1 MTFLIITHVPHILEE
16 NHYFAYAPYV
26 REMNIWIKN
35 TDKVIIVAPLI
46 QVQKTAIDIPYEH
59 PNIEFFPI
67 ASFDLLGIL
76 AAVQTLCKIPKISWT
91 IFKSMQKADH
101 IHVRC
106 PGNIGLLGCFVQV
119 LFPNKI
125 KTAKYASNWDV
136 KSVQPWS
143 YKLQRRLL
151 NNTFL
156 TRNMQVLVYGD
167 WENAS
172 KNIKS
177 FFTATYYEREKQPI
191 TIRNTNQSPIKFVFV
206 GTLTKG
212 KNPYYGI
219 EIVKALNNEG
229 IKSTIDLYGDGILY
243 DEIKA
248 TIIANNLQESV
259 FLKGN
264 ANKESLIEVYKNSH
278 FLVLQ
283 SGSFEGWPKVVAE
296 SMFWGCVPLAIPTS
310 VVPQMLDNGNRG
322 LLLTGNLEV
331 DIDAIK
337 AIIKDN
343 TVYQQMAT
351 AACDWSRKY
360 TLDVFEEEIEKIM
373 DPNNKCI

>member
-16 NHYFAYAPYV
+16 NRFFAYAPYV

-35 TDKVIIVAPLI
+35 TDKVIIVAPI
-46 QVQKTAIDIPYEH
+46 IKAKKTAIDIPYEH
-59 PNIEFFPI
+59 SNIEFIPI
-67 ASFDLLGIL
+67 KSFDVLGIKSTL
-76 AAVQTLCKIPKISWT
+76 QTFFKIPRIGWT
-91 IFKSMQKADH
+91 IFKAMQNADH

-119 LFPNKI
+119 LFPSKV
-125 KTAKYASNWDV
+125 KTAKYASNWDS

-143 YKLQRRLL
+143 YRLQRWIL

-167 WENAS
+167 WKNAS

-191 TIRNTNQSPIKFVFV
+191 TIRNTNQTPIKFVFV

-219 EIVKALNNEG
+219 EIVKVLNKEG

-243 DEIKA
+243 DEIA
-248 TIIANNLQESV
+248 ALITANNLQESI

-322 LLLTGNLEV
+322 LLLTGDLEV
-331 DIDAIK
+331 DVRNIK
-337 AIIKDN
+337 AIIEDN
-343 TVYQQMAT
+343 TVYQHMAS
-351 AACDWSRKY
+351 AAFNWSRKY
-360 TLDVFEEEIEKIM
+360 TLDLFEYEIEKLL
-373 DPNNKCI
+373 

>member
-16 NHYFAYAPYV
+16 KQYFAYAPYV

-46 QVQKTAIDIPYEH
+46 QAKKTAIDIRYEH
-59 PNIEFFPI
+59 SNIEFVPI
-67 ASFDLLGIL
+67 ESFDVLGVK
-76 AAVQTLCKIPKISWT
+76 AVFQTLYKTPKISWT
-91 IFKSMQKADH
+91 IFKAMQKADH

-106 PGNIGLLGCFVQV
+106 PGNIGLLGCFVQI

-125 KTAKYASNWDV
+125 KTAKYASNWDSN
-136 KSVQPWS
+136 SVQPWS
-143 YKLQRRLL
+143 YRLQRWIL

-167 WENAS
+167 WNNAS

-177 FFTATYYEREKQPI
+177 FFTATYHENEKQPI
-191 TIRNTNQSPIKFVFV
+191 NIRNTNQTPIKFVFV

-219 EIVKALNNEG
+219 KIVKALNKTG

-243 DEIKA
+243 DEIA
-248 TIIANNLQESV
+248 TVIRENNLQESV

-310 VVPQMLDNGNRG
+310 VVPQMLDNGTRG

-331 DIDAIK
+331 DISNI
-337 AIIKDN
+337 ITMIKDN
-343 TVYQQMAT
+343 MVYQQMAT

-360 TLDVFEEEIEKIM
+360 TLDVFEQEIEKLM
-373 DPNNKCI
+373 NTL

>member
-1 MTFLIITHVPHILEE
+1 MTFLIITHVPHIFEKKQ
-16 NHYFAYAPYV
+16 YFAYAPYV

-35 TDKVIIVAPLI
+35 VDKIKIVAPII
-46 QVQKTAIDIPYEH
+46 QSKKTAIDIHYEH
-59 PNIEFFPI
+59 SDIEFVPI
-67 ASFDLLGIL
+67 ESFDILGVKAMFQAIY
-76 AAVQTLCKIPKISWT
+76 KIPKISWT

-101 IHVRC
+101 IHLRC
-106 PGNIGLLGCFVQV
+106 PGNIGLLGCFVQI

-136 KSVQPWS
+136 RSKQPLS
-143 YKLQRRLL
+143 YRLQKWIL
-151 NNTFL
+151 NNPFL
-156 TRNMQVLVYGD
+156 TRKIQVLVYGS
-167 WENAS
+167 WENS
-172 KNIKS
+172 SQNIKS
-177 FFTATYYEREKQPI
+177 FFTATYYEREKESI
-191 TIRNTNQSPIKFVFV
+191 IIRDTNQKPIQFVFV

-219 EIVKALNNEG
+219 EIVKTLNKRG
-229 IKSTIDLYGDGILY
+229 INAIIDLYGDGVLF
-243 DEIKA
+243 DDLKA
-248 TIIANNLQESV
+248 VIEENGLQEFV
-259 FLKGN
+259 FLNGN
-264 ANKESLIEVYKNSH
+264 LDKESLIKVYKRSH

-331 DIDAIK
+331 DINNIS

-343 TVYQQMAT
+343 ALYQQMAT
-351 AACDWSRKY
+351 SAYDWSRKY
-360 TLDVFEEEIEKIM
+360 TLDVFEMEIEKVVTV
-373 DPNNKCI
+373 